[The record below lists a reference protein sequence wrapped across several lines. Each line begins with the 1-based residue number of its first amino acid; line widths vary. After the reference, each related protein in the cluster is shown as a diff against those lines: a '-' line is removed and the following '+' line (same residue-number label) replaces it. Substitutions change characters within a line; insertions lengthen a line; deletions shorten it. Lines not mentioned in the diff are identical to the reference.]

1 MLFVVKLWSF
11 RSKESSHFLW
21 NYSHIYDRI
30 YVVSQGRK
38 ENLMAVSYDKLFHLL
53 IDRQMSNSELIKKAG
68 FSGNV
73 MTQIKRRKYISLDS
87 IERIC
92 RALGCG
98 VDDILEFIDEGDL

>member
-1 MLFVVKLWSF
+1 
-11 RSKESSHFLW
+11 
-21 NYSHIYDRI
+21 
-30 YVVSQGRK
+30 
-38 ENLMAVSYDKLFHLL
+38 MAVSYDKLLHLL
-53 IDRQMSNSELIKKAG
+53 IDRQMSNSQLIKKAG

-98 VDDILEFIDEGDL
+98 VDDILEFIDEENANGDH